1 MAWFKKT
8 RKPMATPAKEKPSRV
23 PEGLW
28 VKCPGCSQ
36 VIYNKDLSAN
46 LNVCPKCAHHFRI
59 NATERLRMLFDGE
72 WTEFDKDLVSTDP
85 LNFTDTKPYKT
96 RLKASIASTGM
107 KDAVIVATGA
117 VEGVPTVIASMEYGF
132 IGGSMGVV
140 VGEKIA
146 RGIERAIAARMPVV
160 IVCCSGGARMMEGAL
175 SLMQMA
181 KICGALARLDR
192 QKLPFISV
200 LTDPTTGGVTASF
213 AMLGDLNIAEPKAL
227 IGFAGPRVIE
237 QTIRQKLPEG
247 FQRSEFLLEKGMLD
261 LVVDRR
267 EMKAT
272 IANALRFM
280 SAAQASDLSRQAAVS
295 SPQSAVG
302 SPQSSGLGEQSAVE
316 ASGPVTEPAP
326 QV

>member
-36 VIYNKDLSAN
+36 VIYNKDLAAN

-59 NATERLRMLFDGE
+59 NATERLRMLFDDE
-72 WTEFDKDLVSTDP
+72 WTEFDKELTSTDP
-85 LNFTDTKPYKT
+85 LSFTDTKPYKA

-107 KDAVIVATGA
+107 KDAVIVATGTID
-117 VEGVPTVIASMEYGF
+117 GLPTVIASMEYGF

-146 RGIERAIAARMPVV
+146 RGIERAIAARLPVV

-192 QKLPFISV
+192 HQLPFVSV

-237 QTIRQKLPEG
+237 QTIRQKLPDG

-261 LVVDRR
+261 LVIDRR

-272 IANALRFM
+272 IASALRFM
-280 SAAQASDLSRQAAVS
+280 GARQ
-295 SPQSAVG
+295 SPVAG
-302 SPQSSGLGEQSAVE
+302 RQSSVDAP
-316 ASGPVTEPAP
+316 GPAAEPSTINP
-326 QV
+326 

>member
-8 RKPMATPAKEKPSRV
+8 RKPMAAPAKEKPSRV

-36 VIYNKDLSAN
+36 AIYNKDLVATF
-46 LNVCPKCAHHFRI
+46 NVCPKCDHHFRLS
-59 NATERLRMLFDGE
+59 ATERLRLLFDGE
-72 WTEFDKDLVSTDP
+72 WTEYDKDLVSTDP
-85 LNFTDTKPYKT
+85 LVFTDTKSYKA
-96 RLKASIASTGM
+96 RLKAGIASTGM
-107 KDAVIVATGA
+107 KDAVIVASGA
-117 VEGVPTVIASMEYGF
+117 IDGIETMVASMEYGF

-146 RGIERAIAARMPVV
+146 RAIERAIAARMPVV
-160 IVCCSGGARMMEGAL
+160 IVCCSGGARMMEGAR

-192 QKLPFISV
+192 ARLPYIAV

-213 AMLGDLNIAEPKAL
+213 AMLGDVNSAEPKAL

-237 QTIRQKLPEG
+237 QTIRQTLPEG
-247 FQRSEFLLEKGMLD
+247 FQRSEFLIEKGMLD

-267 EMKAT
+267 EMKAV

-280 SAAQASDLSRQAAVS
+280 GASSPPAAIAAVE
-295 SPQSAVG
+295 PVAEAV
-302 SPQSSGLGEQSAVE
+302 AE
-316 ASGPVTEPAP
+316 AAP
-326 QV
+326 FT